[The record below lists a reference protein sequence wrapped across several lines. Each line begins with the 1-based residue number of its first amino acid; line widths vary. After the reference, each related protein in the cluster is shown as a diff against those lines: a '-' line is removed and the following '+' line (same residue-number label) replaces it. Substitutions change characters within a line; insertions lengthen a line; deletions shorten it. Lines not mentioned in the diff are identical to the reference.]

1 VQISQEAHV
10 SNDPQRL
17 HDAREDDSSRR
28 EVHWIPLA
36 SATGIAIVGIGGL
49 AFFEAF

>member
-1 VQISQEAHV
+1 M
-10 SNDPQRL
+10 SNEPQRL
-17 HDAREDDSSRR
+17 RDAREDDSPRR

-36 SATGIAIVGIGGL
+36 SATAIAIVGIGGL